1 MSSQDK
7 FFLDISSLK
16 HPIRRSSRLNKNV
29 IIFEL
34 SSLVILYTDVYLVLL
49 TFTVDPLYS
58 HTLRDQKKW
67 YDYKNTI

>member
-1 MSSQDK
+1 MSSKDK

-16 HPIRRSSRLNKNV
+16 RPIKRSSHLNKNV

-49 TFTVDPLYS
+49 TFIHYIIIL
-58 HTLRDQKKW
+58 
-67 YDYKNTI
+67 